1 MVAPKRSGRLNHV
14 GMNQLS
20 PIWRDRIWFMG
31 AVFVALLVGIQ
42 IAQGGWILAGGIALG
57 VVLLLLYRLQSSSL
71 SKVIMVGLLAGYLV
85 GNRGFAQ
92 FMPMPSLPLLP
103 GEAGLALLFTLLFIE
118 QSRGSSRVSF
128 WTGLDALIAGWILV
142 GVGRML
148 FDGRIYGITAVRDFA
163 MVYYAAFYFVARAAT
178 LRDGHLAPVL
188 LATVRIS
195 AVPMGVLFLL
205 ADYFPGLIFD
215 ILTFRGVPLIFYKAD
230 LVGLYAAIAA
240 VLHFLRYEETRRTH
254 NLVFFFGLVG
264 LVISTNN
271 RAAMVALAVMAGW
284 VVLAGR
290 WRLATWLGIGG
301 VLGTLLLLVVTQ
313 LRNESWETTPLFGL
327 YEAARSLT
335 DPLGQGTY
343 RGEETFVKGDNN
355 LFRWVWWKLVITE
368 TWTTSPV
375 LGLGFGYDIAAQFER
390 EYFGGMA
397 TDFTVR
403 SPHSIFVTVFA
414 RMGLVGL
421 AFFVSIVAV
430 MLHRAWQATK
440 KGDLTLIGAWAG
452 AWAIMA
458 SASFG
463 VVLEGPMG
471 AVVFWILL
479 GAASGRM
486 ENLANNDED
495 SPTIEGESL
504 DSPQPI
510 TAKNTPSS

>member
-1 MVAPKRSGRLNHV
+1 
-14 GMNQLS
+14 MNQLS
-20 PIWRDRIWFMG
+20 PTSRDRIWFIG
-31 AVFVALLVGIQ
+31 AVLIALLVGAQ
-42 IAQGGWILAGGIALG
+42 IAQGGWFLSGLIAVG
-57 VVLLLLYRLQSSSL
+57 VILLLLYRLQSSGL
-71 SKVIMVGLLAGYLV
+71 SKVILVGLLAGYLI

-103 GEAGLALLFTLLFIE
+103 GEAGLTFLFALLFVE
-118 QSRGSSRVSF
+118 QSRGTSRVSF

-142 GVGRML
+142 GIGRIL
-148 FDGRIYGITAVRDFA
+148 FDGRTYGLVAVRDFA

-178 LRDGHLAPVL
+178 LRDGQIAATL

-195 AVPMGVLFLL
+195 AVPMGILFLL
-205 ADYFPGLIFD
+205 SDYFPGLFLNT
-215 ILTFRGVPLIFYKAD
+215 LTFRGVPLIFYKDD

-240 VLHFLRYEETRRTH
+240 VLHFLRYEETRKTH

-271 RAAMVALAVMAGW
+271 RAAMVALAVMTGW

-290 WRLATWLGIGG
+290 WRLTAWLGIGG
-301 VLGTLLLLVVTQ
+301 VVGALILLVATQ
-313 LRNESWETTPLFGL
+313 LRNESWETTPLFSI
-327 YEAARSLT
+327 YEAAVSLT
-335 DPLGQGTY
+335 DPTGQGDY
-343 RGEETFVKGDNN
+343 RGEGTSIKGDNN
-355 LFRWVWWKLVITE
+355 LFRWVWWQLVIQD
-368 TWTTSPV
+368 TWSNSPIF
-375 LGLGFGYDIAAQFER
+375 GLGFGYDIAAQFER

-397 TDFTVR
+397 TDFTAR

-414 RMGLVGL
+414 RMGLAGL
-421 AFFVSIVAV
+421 AFFGAIVAI
-430 MLHRAWQATK
+430 MFHHAWRATQMA
-440 KGDLTLIGAWAG
+440 DLTLIGAWGG
-452 AWAIMA
+452 AWAILA

-479 GAASGRM
+479 GTASGRM

-495 SPTIEGESL
+495 SPTIESESL
-504 DSPQPI
+504 GSLQPI